1 MRRSKTRLKDQ
12 CRYMVRRPC
21 EVFLGDALQ
30 AAKHLGISV
39 EEGGGIPSTVQAAF
53 RGDWLRTGDVYT
65 RSADGQYTF
74 LGRNS
79 DMIKAGGIW
88 VSPTEVE
95 ARIVQ
100 HESVAECAVVGL
112 RDADGLEEVVAC
124 VVAMPGQAVD
134 GDELIAFCREGLA
147 AFKRP
152 RQVLVVEGLPKT
164 ATGKIQRVV
173 VREIAAEALRA

>member
-1 MRRSKTRLKDQ
+1 VVPGYEARLVDDNGEAVADGHPG
-12 CRYMVRRPC
+12 RLLV
-21 EVFLGDALQ
+21 
-30 AAKHLGISV
+30 
-39 EEGGGIPSTVQAAF
+39 
-53 RGDWLRTGDVYT
+53 RGDSIATGYWCRVATTRQVFDGEWLRTGDTYIRSEDGFYT
-65 RSADGQYTF
+65 C
-74 LGRNS
+74 LGRTN

-173 VREIAAEALRA
+173 VREIAAEALRV